1 MLDPIGFF
9 DDYAMEHV
17 EEILD
22 FSDWASIPLEAR
34 TVGLERFKDV
44 LISAMEEEDRL

>member
-1 MLDPIGFF
+1 MFDSIVFF

-34 TVGLERFKDV
+34 TIGLERLQNV
-44 LISAMEEEDRL
+44 LISAMVETDL